1 MSVTHCGSDAYW
13 LNRIIDDVCCA
24 LYVWAK
30 CHLSTDSETQ
40 EVEHVSMN
48 GWYLVIRI
56 DCRNGIIRRDICG
69 ICGLEFALVD
79 DPCLCEQDF
88 GWIIDDIIYIL
99 HDTCWYMLFDC
110 G

>member
-1 MSVTHCGSDAYW
+1 M
-13 LNRIIDDVCCA
+13 
-24 LYVWAK
+24 
-30 CHLSTDSETQ
+30 
-40 EVEHVSMN
+40 
-48 GWYLVIRI
+48 IRI

-99 HDTCWYMLFDC
+99 HDTC
-110 G
+110 